1 MSLKA
6 GRVGVAPDQVDP
18 VNGKIIGDNL
28 EYSEGVMDNEE
39 LTDEV
44 KSETVEY
51 TFVDNT
57 ITVNAGN
64 TQVKKQGNVLS
75 FALDFTLG
83 ANNISAWAN
92 ILSLSEKP
100 VARIPIMVVIVNM
113 TDSQLSF
120 STGGISAQGVISI
133 GNALLAG
140 KRYAMTFTTIY

>member
-6 GRVGVAPDQVDP
+6 GRVGVDPDQVDP

-28 EYSEGVMDNEE
+28 EYSEGVMNNEE

-100 VARIPIMVVIVNM
+100 VARVPIMVVIENI
-113 TDSQLSF
+113 TDNQLSF
-120 STGGISAQGVISI
+120 STGGISAQGVLSI

-140 KRYAMTFTTIY
+140 KRYAMTFITIY